1 MTPYIVLV
9 SAHPALIR
17 ILKPVARFAGAL
29 QPVTVGITKS
39 AQSVWACIQCWQN
52 VAYEPCKVSCCLDL
66 FSATSFSS
74 QFTRNT
80 GTPVTFHQ
88 AVIYAPAHTTN
99 MYIWYLH
106 PMASYGCHLWGI
118 SKLSS
123 GPLRKTWMTWLLPM
137 LEAGPGWAWLPAP
150 TCALFEQTENPTPA
164 SNRMWRMHKRS
175 KLSEQGKS
183 LTHWGVSLVRFARNQ
198 QLAQKISIQSIHIY
212 INNTYICA
220 TNKMERSDKRAFV
233 RS

>member
-1 MTPYIVLV
+1 MIGKEGKEILLIRRLVLLIFLLVTPYIVLV

-17 ILKPVARFAGAL
+17 ILKPVARLAGAL

-99 MYIWYLH
+99 WYIWYLH

-150 TCALFEQTENPTPA
+150 VHFL
-164 SNRMWRMHKRS
+164 NRLRIRPRHPIGCEGYTSAQNYRS
-175 KLSEQGKS
+175 KANLWPIGACPWCDLQEISNWPKKYLSN
-183 LTHWGVSLVRFARNQ
+183 L
-198 QLAQKISIQSIHIY
+198 SIF
-212 INNTYICA
+212 T
-220 TNKMERSDKRAFV
+220 
-233 RS
+233 

>member
-17 ILKPVARFAGAL
+17 ILKPVARLAGAL

-99 MYIWYLH
+99 MVHLVS
-106 PMASYGCHLWGI
+106 ASYGILW
-118 SKLSS
+118 LSS
-123 GPLRKTWMTWLLPM
+123 LGHLQAFFRTSEENLDDLAAAHAGSWTWLGL
-137 LEAGPGWAWLPAP
+137 AAC